1 MTRFPYQN
9 SKMHI
14 GKHMCKSHRPAD
26 NDRRHFV
33 GRVLS
38 LITLPLLMPG
48 LVRADAGPKP
58 QNAITADAA
67 LKRLRE
73 GNARYV
79 ANALDIKNFSA
90 GRASRVKA
98 QYPIAAFL
106 SCADSRVAPEL
117 IFDQGPGDLFVVRV
131 AGNYLSS
138 NSLASLEYAVAVL
151 NVPLIMVL
159 GHTECGAVKST
170 IGALQGHTPLPG
182 HIWDIVDAV
191 RPGVERV
198 VSEGGQDLANRAVAT
213 NVEYNVSRI
222 ATAQPIIAEAVQ
234 AGRVKVVGAIY
245 ELQTGN
251 VRASAPP

>member
-1 MTRFPYQN
+1 MP
-9 SKMHI
+9 I
-14 GKHMCKSHRPAD
+14 DGKPNGRGYRAPD
-26 NDRRHFV
+26 NDRRRFV
-33 GRVLS
+33 GRALS
-38 LITLPLLMPG
+38 LIALPLLMPRF
-48 LVRADAGPKP
+48 VRADAGPKP

-67 LKRLRE
+67 LKRLQE

-79 ANALDIKNFSA
+79 ANALDVKDFSV
-90 GRASRVKA
+90 GRSARVKA
-98 QYPIAAFL
+98 QYPIAALL

-131 AGNYLSS
+131 AGNYLSG

-170 IGALQGHTPLPG
+170 ISALQGHTPLPG

-191 RPGVERV
+191 RPGIEKV
-198 VSEGGQDLANRAVAT
+198 VSEGGDDLANRAVVT
-213 NVEYNVSRI
+213 NVQFNVSRI

-234 AGRVKVVGAIY
+234 AGHVKVVGAVY
-245 ELQTGN
+245 ELQTGK
-251 VRASAPP
+251 VRASAAT

>member
-1 MTRFPYQN
+1 MFSDAINGQHMFKN
-9 SKMHI
+9 SRVSDNSRRQFI
-14 GKHMCKSHRPAD
+14 GRA
-26 NDRRHFV
+26 
-33 GRVLS
+33 LS
-38 LITLPLLMPG
+38 LAAMPLMLSRFG
-48 LVRADAGPKP
+48 CANADSKP

-67 LKRLRE
+67 LSRLQE

-79 ANALDIKNFSA
+79 ANALDVKNFSA
-90 GRASRVKA
+90 GRAARVKA

-131 AGNYLSS
+131 AGNYLSG

-170 IGALQGHTPLPG
+170 ISALQDHTALPG

-191 RPGVERV
+191 RPGVEKI
-198 VSEGGQDLANRAVAT
+198 VSAGGSDLANRAVAS
-213 NVEYNVSRI
+213 NVQYNVARI
-222 ATAQPIIAEAVQ
+222 STAEPIIAEAVK
-234 AGRVKVVGAIY
+234 AGRVRVVGAVY
-245 ELQTGN
+245 DLATGK
-251 VRASAPP
+251 VQETAVS